1 MRDTITLKPARVASA
16 EAVDCDNPVWAEERL
31 GSAIV
36 CKGRKPLKAPTT
48 SFTSMRFGPEGLA
61 CPESRDAGYRI
72 GITQVLKKFVAGRPT
87 RRSTGR
93 ALAWREHDIRR
104 ADRLL
109 SFRPSVDCSRRFP
122 RKQMTCAAAYRLAVN
137 SGAQ

>member
-1 MRDTITLKPARVASA
+1 MRDAITLKPARVASA

-36 CKGRKPLKAPTT
+36 RKGGRPLKAPTK
-48 SFTSMRFGPEGLA
+48 SLTSMRFGPEGLA

-72 GITQVLKKFVAGRPT
+72 GITQVLKEFVAGRPT

-93 ALAWREHDIRR
+93 ALARREHDICR

-109 SFRPSVDCSRRFP
+109 SFRPSVDWSKSFP
-122 RKQMTCAAAYRLAVN
+122 CRQMTFAAAYRLAVD